1 MTLQQTVT
9 IPADRRLHVDFDV
22 PETLSPGTAQIVL
35 TITRIDGPRPL
46 TQTEFEAGLPC
57 PMDHTPNAETI
68 AAIQEARDILSGK
81 IQAKRY
87 SSLAEFNAEIA
98 AEYAVEE
105 C

>member
-1 MTLQQTVT
+1 MTIQQTVT
-9 IPADRRLHVDFDV
+9 IPADRRLHLDLPLPGTFSPDDSPRLLTQSEFDV
-22 PETLSPGTAQIVL
+22 
-35 TITRIDGPRPL
+35 
-46 TQTEFEAGLPC
+46 GLPC

-68 AAIQEARDILSGK
+68 AAMQEARDILSGK

-98 AEYAVEE
+98 AEIAAEDAIVEE